1 MKTKGHGTIKKSKA
15 YGAIG
20 TLLLSGVLVAAMGTT
35 AVQADETVENSSATE
50 TLASTPQ
57 VATESTAATATD
69 SEVSVGD
76 TKTSET
82 EANKTVISDSAES
95 TTPVEVEKTTETS
108 STTENTDA
116 EVVKLAE
123 STVPEKTETEAAS
136 ATSVPEKTET
146 EVAGVTT
153 EATNVVEENE
163 NNSTESTEAE
173 EDSTEPAKEM
183 ASTEA
188 TSEESSAEE
197 LVASETEAKVISEDA
212 EAADQSKHGA
222 TGGGTGVTDR
232 VTDVYLGSNGFNIQY
247 NQPIADGAKIMF
259 AVWSD
264 KNGQDDL
271 IWYTADS
278 HGKTTAKYTGS
289 YGKYHIHTYQNLNGK
304 MTGLNGTSI
313 IVPEPSAKVTIA
325 KASETSYKVT
335 VSDVPVYISSV
346 QLPTWTQAND
356 QDDLIWYKTTK
367 DSNTTYSAI
376 ISVAEHNLE
385 SGRYN
390 VHVYGTS
397 AVTNALT
404 GLAGTHFEA
413 DYHFGDVAVDASLA
427 KDGIDLTMPSDVSKG
442 MAVYHAVW
450 SAENDQDDIVW
461 YKADP
466 SGHTKANYTGSY
478 GTYLVHTYGVVHGQM
493 VGLNATSVLVPK
505 PEVKA
510 NITKESATTYKVTI
524 TDVPIYIDDIQV
536 PTWTEANGQDDLQW
550 YKAEKAADGSYYVV
564 FSEATH
570 NLEAGTY
577 NVHVYGYNHV
587 KKVQTGLLGKRFE
600 SDYRFGDVAVKAEL
614 APTGIYITMPSDVS
628 SNLKTYHAVWS
639 AKNDQD
645 DIKWYQVAKNGQLTA
660 SYTGDYGAYYIH
672 TYAVVKGKMTCISA
686 TSIDV
691 PKPDVKVSVTQASD
705 TSAKV
710 VVTNVPIYVHDIEV
724 PVWTSQNGQDDIKW
738 YKAEKAADG
747 SYTYTFYAKNHNF
760 ESGHYNVHVYGVS
773 EVTHSLVGLA
783 TTSGIDLTFNQ
794 NLTAPTVTVQN
805 HNADKGTLQVVI
817 AETET
822 SKSIASVSVAAWSEA
837 EQKNIHW
844 YTTSHVVNGKVIVTV
859 DEKYHHNLTG
869 NYTVHTYIKTKDG
882 STIGYNLGQCA
893 FNNTQSTT
901 SVTAT
906 YKGTGVYGVTI
917 SGVYSNC
924 SVKYAVWSDVNGQD
938 DIKWYDASVS
948 QAVATGLIN
957 VANHSGTG
965 TYHLHAYQSDNGKMY
980 LLGKTEFTVKKTSYN
995 TPYYNQKDERWGNTL
1010 YGGYKM
1016 GATGCV
1022 PTSLS
1027 MIISSLS
1034 GKEILPTMV
1043 ADYLYYD
1050 TVEFNRGSQG
1060 TSGNGV
1066 LLASKHFGMTPTAL
1080 GSVNELTNALKEGHY
1095 VSASVQ
1101 MNKFSPWPFGT
1112 SHAIVLKGYSN
1123 GNTYVLDPYNAAN
1136 NGWYP
1141 IDALWREQSTQYE
1154 DIAALGHPFVKITD
1168 I

>member
-50 TLASTPQ
+50 TLASTLQ

-82 EANKTVISDSAES
+82 EANKTVISDSAKS

-123 STVPEKTETEAAS
+123 ST
-136 ATSVPEKTET
+136 VPEKTET

-232 VTDVYLGSNGFNIQY
+232 VTDVYLGGNGFNIQY

-660 SYTGDYGAYYIH
+660 NYTGDYGAYYIH

-917 SGVYSNC
+917 SGVYSNG

>member
-50 TLASTPQ
+50 TLASTLQ

-82 EANKTVISDSAES
+82 EANKTVISDSAKS

-313 IVPEPSAKVTIA
+313 IVPEPSAKVTIT

-397 AVTNALT
+397 AITNALT

-413 DYHFGDVAVDASLA
+413 DYHFGDVVVDATLA

-550 YKAEKAADGSYYVV
+550 YKAEKAADGSYCVV

-672 TYAVVKGKMTCISA
+672 TYAVVKGKMTCISG

-773 EVTHSLVGLA
+773 EVTHSLVGFA

-917 SGVYSNC
+917 SGVYSNG

>member
-116 EVVKLAE
+116 EVVKPAE

-413 DYHFGDVAVDASLA
+413 DYHFGDVAVDATLA

-917 SGVYSNC
+917 SGVYSNG

>member
-82 EANKTVISDSAES
+82 EANKTVISDSAKS

-116 EVVKLAE
+116 EVVKPAE

-413 DYHFGDVAVDASLA
+413 DYHFGDVAVDATLA

-917 SGVYSNC
+917 SGVYSNG

>member
-1 MKTKGHGTIKKSKA
+1 M
-15 YGAIG
+15 
-20 TLLLSGVLVAAMGTT
+20 
-35 AVQADETVENSSATE
+35 
-50 TLASTPQ
+50 
-57 VATESTAATATD
+57 
-69 SEVSVGD
+69 
-76 TKTSET
+76 
-82 EANKTVISDSAES
+82 
-95 TTPVEVEKTTETS
+95 
-108 STTENTDA
+108 
-116 EVVKLAE
+116 
-123 STVPEKTETEAAS
+123 
-136 ATSVPEKTET
+136 
-146 EVAGVTT
+146 
-153 EATNVVEENE
+153 
-163 NNSTESTEAE
+163 
-173 EDSTEPAKEM
+173 
-183 ASTEA
+183 
-188 TSEESSAEE
+188 
-197 LVASETEAKVISEDA
+197 VASETEAKVISEDA

-397 AVTNALT
+397 AITNALT

-413 DYHFGDVAVDASLA
+413 DYHFGDVVVDATLA

>member
-57 VATESTAATATD
+57 VATESTAATTTD

-116 EVVKLAE
+116 EVVKRAE

-188 TSEESSAEE
+188 TSEESSAEQ

-493 VGLNATSVLVPK
+493 VGLNATSVRVPK

-550 YKAEKAADGSYYVV
+550 YKAEKAADGSYCVV

-587 KKVQTGLLGKRFE
+587 KKVQTGLLGTRFE

-645 DIKWYQVAKNGQLTA
+645 DIKRYQVAKNGQLTA

-917 SGVYSNC
+917 SGVYSNG

-1050 TVEFNRGSQG
+1050 TVEFNRVSQG

>member
-1 MKTKGHGTIKKSKA
+1 
-15 YGAIG
+15 
-20 TLLLSGVLVAAMGTT
+20 
-35 AVQADETVENSSATE
+35 
-50 TLASTPQ
+50 
-57 VATESTAATATD
+57 
-69 SEVSVGD
+69 
-76 TKTSET
+76 
-82 EANKTVISDSAES
+82 
-95 TTPVEVEKTTETS
+95 
-108 STTENTDA
+108 
-116 EVVKLAE
+116 
-123 STVPEKTETEAAS
+123 
-136 ATSVPEKTET
+136 
-146 EVAGVTT
+146 
-153 EATNVVEENE
+153 
-163 NNSTESTEAE
+163 
-173 EDSTEPAKEM
+173 
-183 ASTEA
+183 
-188 TSEESSAEE
+188 

-289 YGKYHIHTYQNLNGK
+289 YGKYHVHTYQNLNGK

-413 DYHFGDVAVDASLA
+413 DYHFGDVAVDATLA

-550 YKAEKAADGSYYVV
+550 YKAEKAADGSY
-564 FSEATH
+564 
-570 NLEAGTY
+570 
-577 NVHVYGYNHV
+577 
-587 KKVQTGLLGKRFE
+587 
-600 SDYRFGDVAVKAEL
+600 
-614 APTGIYITMPSDVS
+614 
-628 SNLKTYHAVWS
+628 
-639 AKNDQD
+639 
-645 DIKWYQVAKNGQLTA
+645 
-660 SYTGDYGAYYIH
+660 
-672 TYAVVKGKMTCISA
+672 
-686 TSIDV
+686 
-691 PKPDVKVSVTQASD
+691 
-705 TSAKV
+705 
-710 VVTNVPIYVHDIEV
+710 
-724 PVWTSQNGQDDIKW
+724 
-738 YKAEKAADG
+738 
-747 SYTYTFYAKNHNF
+747 TYTFYAKNYNF

-882 STIGYNLGQCA
+882 STIGYNLGQYA

-980 LLGKTEFTVKKTSYN
+980 LLGKTEFTMKKTSYN

-1034 GKEILPTMV
+1034 GKEILSTMV

-1050 TVEFNRGSQG
+1050 TVEFNRVSQG

>member
-82 EANKTVISDSAES
+82 EANKTVISDSAKS

-116 EVVKLAE
+116 EVVKPAE

-413 DYHFGDVAVDASLA
+413 DYHFGDVAVDATLA

-747 SYTYTFYAKNHNF
+747 SYTYTFYAKNYNF

-917 SGVYSNC
+917 SGVYSNG

>member
-1 MKTKGHGTIKKSKA
+1 M
-15 YGAIG
+15 
-20 TLLLSGVLVAAMGTT
+20 
-35 AVQADETVENSSATE
+35 
-50 TLASTPQ
+50 
-57 VATESTAATATD
+57 
-69 SEVSVGD
+69 
-76 TKTSET
+76 
-82 EANKTVISDSAES
+82 
-95 TTPVEVEKTTETS
+95 
-108 STTENTDA
+108 
-116 EVVKLAE
+116 
-123 STVPEKTETEAAS
+123 
-136 ATSVPEKTET
+136 
-146 EVAGVTT
+146 
-153 EATNVVEENE
+153 
-163 NNSTESTEAE
+163 
-173 EDSTEPAKEM
+173 
-183 ASTEA
+183 
-188 TSEESSAEE
+188 
-197 LVASETEAKVISEDA
+197 VASETEAKVISEDA

-289 YGKYHIHTYQNLNGK
+289 YGKYHVHTYQNLNGK

-413 DYHFGDVAVDASLA
+413 DYHFGDVAVDATLA

-550 YKAEKAADGSYYVV
+550 YKAEKAADGSY
-564 FSEATH
+564 
-570 NLEAGTY
+570 
-577 NVHVYGYNHV
+577 
-587 KKVQTGLLGKRFE
+587 
-600 SDYRFGDVAVKAEL
+600 
-614 APTGIYITMPSDVS
+614 
-628 SNLKTYHAVWS
+628 
-639 AKNDQD
+639 
-645 DIKWYQVAKNGQLTA
+645 
-660 SYTGDYGAYYIH
+660 
-672 TYAVVKGKMTCISA
+672 
-686 TSIDV
+686 
-691 PKPDVKVSVTQASD
+691 
-705 TSAKV
+705 
-710 VVTNVPIYVHDIEV
+710 
-724 PVWTSQNGQDDIKW
+724 
-738 YKAEKAADG
+738 
-747 SYTYTFYAKNHNF
+747 TYTFYAKNYNF

-882 STIGYNLGQCA
+882 STIGYNLGQYA

-980 LLGKTEFTVKKTSYN
+980 LLGKTEFTMKKTSYN

-1034 GKEILPTMV
+1034 GKEILSTMV

-1050 TVEFNRGSQG
+1050 TVEFNRVSQG

>member
-116 EVVKLAE
+116 EVVKPAE

-550 YKAEKAADGSYYVV
+550 YKAEKAADGSYCVV

-917 SGVYSNC
+917 SGVYSNG

>member
-1 MKTKGHGTIKKSKA
+1 M
-15 YGAIG
+15 
-20 TLLLSGVLVAAMGTT
+20 
-35 AVQADETVENSSATE
+35 
-50 TLASTPQ
+50 
-57 VATESTAATATD
+57 
-69 SEVSVGD
+69 
-76 TKTSET
+76 
-82 EANKTVISDSAES
+82 
-95 TTPVEVEKTTETS
+95 
-108 STTENTDA
+108 
-116 EVVKLAE
+116 
-123 STVPEKTETEAAS
+123 
-136 ATSVPEKTET
+136 PEKTET

-413 DYHFGDVAVDASLA
+413 DYHFGDVAVDATLA

-628 SNLKTYHAVWS
+628 SKLKTYHAVWS

-882 STIGYNLGQCA
+882 STIGYNLGQYA

-917 SGVYSNC
+917 SGVYSNG

>member
-50 TLASTPQ
+50 TLASTLQ

-116 EVVKLAE
+116 EVVKPAE

-536 PTWTEANGQDDLQW
+536 PTWTETNGQDDLQW

-917 SGVYSNC
+917 SGVYSNG

-1154 DIAALGHPFVKITD
+1154 DIAALGHPLVKITD

>member
-20 TLLLSGVLVAAMGTT
+20 TLLLSGILVAAMGTT

-108 STTENTDA
+108 STTEAAPETVVETPKQEETTDTTYKKDEVTEADKPAEEPSQTPSTTENTDA
-116 EVVKLAE
+116 EVVKPAE

-304 MTGLNGTSI
+304 MT
-313 IVPEPSAKVTIA
+313 
-325 KASETSYKVT
+325 
-335 VSDVPVYISSV
+335 
-346 QLPTWTQAND
+346 
-356 QDDLIWYKTTK
+356 
-367 DSNTTYSAI
+367 
-376 ISVAEHNLE
+376 
-385 SGRYN
+385 
-390 VHVYGTS
+390 
-397 AVTNALT
+397 
-404 GLAGTHFEA
+404 
-413 DYHFGDVAVDASLA
+413 
-427 KDGIDLTMPSDVSKG
+427 
-442 MAVYHAVW
+442 
-450 SAENDQDDIVW
+450 
-461 YKADP
+461 
-466 SGHTKANYTGSY
+466 
-478 GTYLVHTYGVVHGQM
+478 
-493 VGLNATSVLVPK
+493 
-505 PEVKA
+505 
-510 NITKESATTYKVTI
+510 
-524 TDVPIYIDDIQV
+524 
-536 PTWTEANGQDDLQW
+536 
-550 YKAEKAADGSYYVV
+550 
-564 FSEATH
+564 
-570 NLEAGTY
+570 
-577 NVHVYGYNHV
+577 
-587 KKVQTGLLGKRFE
+587 
-600 SDYRFGDVAVKAEL
+600 
-614 APTGIYITMPSDVS
+614 
-628 SNLKTYHAVWS
+628 
-639 AKNDQD
+639 
-645 DIKWYQVAKNGQLTA
+645 
-660 SYTGDYGAYYIH
+660 
-672 TYAVVKGKMTCISA
+672 CISA
-686 TSIDV
+686 TSIDM

-773 EVTHSLVGLA
+773 EVTHSFVGLA

-822 SKSIASVSVAAWSEA
+822 SKSIASLSVAAWSEA

-844 YTTSHVVNGKVIVTV
+844 YTTSNLVDGSTTVTV

-882 STIGYNLGQCA
+882 STIGYNLGQYA
-893 FNNTQSTT
+893 FNNTQAAT

-917 SGVYSNC
+917 SGVYSNG
-924 SVKYAVWSDVNGQD
+924 SVKYAIWSDVNGQD

-948 QAVATGLIN
+948 QAIATGLIN

-980 LLGKTEFTVKKTSYN
+980 LLGKTEFTMKKTSYN
-995 TPYYNQKDERWGNTL
+995 TPYYN
-1010 YGGYKM
+1010 
-1016 GATGCV
+1016 
-1022 PTSLS
+1022 
-1027 MIISSLS
+1027 
-1034 GKEILPTMV
+1034 
-1043 ADYLYYD
+1043 
-1050 TVEFNRGSQG
+1050 
-1060 TSGNGV
+1060 
-1066 LLASKHFGMTPTAL
+1066 
-1080 GSVNELTNALKEGHY
+1080 
-1095 VSASVQ
+1095 
-1101 MNKFSPWPFGT
+1101 
-1112 SHAIVLKGYSN
+1112 
-1123 GNTYVLDPYNAAN
+1123 
-1136 NGWYP
+1136 
-1141 IDALWREQSTQYE
+1141 
-1154 DIAALGHPFVKITD
+1154 
-1168 I
+1168 

>member
-1 MKTKGHGTIKKSKA
+1 M
-15 YGAIG
+15 
-20 TLLLSGVLVAAMGTT
+20 
-35 AVQADETVENSSATE
+35 
-50 TLASTPQ
+50 
-57 VATESTAATATD
+57 
-69 SEVSVGD
+69 
-76 TKTSET
+76 
-82 EANKTVISDSAES
+82 
-95 TTPVEVEKTTETS
+95 
-108 STTENTDA
+108 
-116 EVVKLAE
+116 
-123 STVPEKTETEAAS
+123 
-136 ATSVPEKTET
+136 
-146 EVAGVTT
+146 
-153 EATNVVEENE
+153 
-163 NNSTESTEAE
+163 
-173 EDSTEPAKEM
+173 
-183 ASTEA
+183 
-188 TSEESSAEE
+188 
-197 LVASETEAKVISEDA
+197 VASETEAKVISEDA

-413 DYHFGDVAVDASLA
+413 DYHFGDVVVDATLA

-550 YKAEKAADGSYYVV
+550 YKAEKAADGSY
-564 FSEATH
+564 
-570 NLEAGTY
+570 
-577 NVHVYGYNHV
+577 
-587 KKVQTGLLGKRFE
+587 
-600 SDYRFGDVAVKAEL
+600 
-614 APTGIYITMPSDVS
+614 
-628 SNLKTYHAVWS
+628 
-639 AKNDQD
+639 
-645 DIKWYQVAKNGQLTA
+645 
-660 SYTGDYGAYYIH
+660 
-672 TYAVVKGKMTCISA
+672 
-686 TSIDV
+686 
-691 PKPDVKVSVTQASD
+691 
-705 TSAKV
+705 
-710 VVTNVPIYVHDIEV
+710 
-724 PVWTSQNGQDDIKW
+724 
-738 YKAEKAADG
+738 
-747 SYTYTFYAKNHNF
+747 TYTFYAKNYNF

-882 STIGYNLGQCA
+882 STIGYNLGQYA

-980 LLGKTEFTVKKTSYN
+980 LLGKTEFTMKKTSYN

-1034 GKEILPTMV
+1034 GKEILSTMV

-1050 TVEFNRGSQG
+1050 TVEFNRVSQG

-1136 NGWYP
+1136 NGWCP

-1154 DIAALGHPFVKITD
+1154 NIAALGHPFVKITD

>member
-20 TLLLSGVLVAAMGTT
+20 TLLLSGVLVAAMGIT

-50 TLASTPQ
+50 TLASTLQ

-116 EVVKLAE
+116 EVVKPAE
-123 STVPEKTETEAAS
+123 ST
-136 ATSVPEKTET
+136 VPEKTET

-197 LVASETEAKVISEDA
+197 LVASETEAKVIS

-313 IVPEPSAKVTIA
+313 IVPEPSAKVTIT

-390 VHVYGTS
+390 VHVYG
-397 AVTNALT
+397 
-404 GLAGTHFEA
+404 
-413 DYHFGDVAVDASLA
+413 
-427 KDGIDLTMPSDVSKG
+427 
-442 MAVYHAVW
+442 
-450 SAENDQDDIVW
+450 
-461 YKADP
+461 
-466 SGHTKANYTGSY
+466 
-478 GTYLVHTYGVVHGQM
+478 
-493 VGLNATSVLVPK
+493 
-505 PEVKA
+505 
-510 NITKESATTYKVTI
+510 
-524 TDVPIYIDDIQV
+524 
-536 PTWTEANGQDDLQW
+536 
-550 YKAEKAADGSYYVV
+550 
-564 FSEATH
+564 
-570 NLEAGTY
+570 
-577 NVHVYGYNHV
+577 
-587 KKVQTGLLGKRFE
+587 
-600 SDYRFGDVAVKAEL
+600 
-614 APTGIYITMPSDVS
+614 
-628 SNLKTYHAVWS
+628 
-639 AKNDQD
+639 
-645 DIKWYQVAKNGQLTA
+645 
-660 SYTGDYGAYYIH
+660 
-672 TYAVVKGKMTCISA
+672 
-686 TSIDV
+686 
-691 PKPDVKVSVTQASD
+691 
-705 TSAKV
+705 
-710 VVTNVPIYVHDIEV
+710 
-724 PVWTSQNGQDDIKW
+724 
-738 YKAEKAADG
+738 
-747 SYTYTFYAKNHNF
+747 
-760 ESGHYNVHVYGVS
+760 VS

-805 HNADKGTLQVVI
+805 HDADKGTLQV
-817 AETET
+817 
-822 SKSIASVSVAAWSEA
+822 
-837 EQKNIHW
+837 
-844 YTTSHVVNGKVIVTV
+844 
-859 DEKYHHNLTG
+859 
-869 NYTVHTYIKTKDG
+869 
-882 STIGYNLGQCA
+882 
-893 FNNTQSTT
+893 
-901 SVTAT
+901 
-906 YKGTGVYGVTI
+906 
-917 SGVYSNC
+917 
-924 SVKYAVWSDVNGQD
+924 
-938 DIKWYDASVS
+938 
-948 QAVATGLIN
+948 
-957 VANHSGTG
+957 
-965 TYHLHAYQSDNGKMY
+965 
-980 LLGKTEFTVKKTSYN
+980 
-995 TPYYNQKDERWGNTL
+995 
-1010 YGGYKM
+1010 
-1016 GATGCV
+1016 
-1022 PTSLS
+1022 
-1027 MIISSLS
+1027 
-1034 GKEILPTMV
+1034 
-1043 ADYLYYD
+1043 
-1050 TVEFNRGSQG
+1050 
-1060 TSGNGV
+1060 
-1066 LLASKHFGMTPTAL
+1066 
-1080 GSVNELTNALKEGHY
+1080 
-1095 VSASVQ
+1095 
-1101 MNKFSPWPFGT
+1101 
-1112 SHAIVLKGYSN
+1112 
-1123 GNTYVLDPYNAAN
+1123 
-1136 NGWYP
+1136 
-1141 IDALWREQSTQYE
+1141 
-1154 DIAALGHPFVKITD
+1154 
-1168 I
+1168 

>member
-1 MKTKGHGTIKKSKA
+1 M
-15 YGAIG
+15 
-20 TLLLSGVLVAAMGTT
+20 
-35 AVQADETVENSSATE
+35 
-50 TLASTPQ
+50 
-57 VATESTAATATD
+57 
-69 SEVSVGD
+69 
-76 TKTSET
+76 
-82 EANKTVISDSAES
+82 
-95 TTPVEVEKTTETS
+95 
-108 STTENTDA
+108 
-116 EVVKLAE
+116 
-123 STVPEKTETEAAS
+123 
-136 ATSVPEKTET
+136 
-146 EVAGVTT
+146 
-153 EATNVVEENE
+153 
-163 NNSTESTEAE
+163 
-173 EDSTEPAKEM
+173 
-183 ASTEA
+183 
-188 TSEESSAEE
+188 
-197 LVASETEAKVISEDA
+197 VASETEAKVISEDA

-550 YKAEKAADGSYYVV
+550 YKAEKAADGSYCVV

-917 SGVYSNC
+917 SGVYSNG

>member
-57 VATESTAATATD
+57 VATESTAATTTD

-116 EVVKLAE
+116 EVVKPAE

-413 DYHFGDVAVDASLA
+413 DYHFGDVAVDATLA

-882 STIGYNLGQCA
+882 STIGYNLGQYA

-917 SGVYSNC
+917 SGVYSNG
-924 SVKYAVWSDVNGQD
+924 SVKYAVWSDVNGRD

-980 LLGKTEFTVKKTSYN
+980 LLGKTEFTMKKTSYN

>member
-35 AVQADETVENSSATE
+35 VVQADETVENSSATE

-116 EVVKLAE
+116 EVVKPAE

-313 IVPEPSAKVTIA
+313 IVPEPSAKVTIT

-397 AVTNALT
+397 AITNALT

-413 DYHFGDVAVDASLA
+413 DYHFGDVVVDATLA

-550 YKAEKAADGSYYVV
+550 YKAEKAADGSYCVV

-773 EVTHSLVGLA
+773 EVTHSLVGFA

-917 SGVYSNC
+917 SGVYSNG

>member
-57 VATESTAATATD
+57 VATESTAATTTD

-116 EVVKLAE
+116 EVVKPAE

-289 YGKYHIHTYQNLNGK
+289 YGKYHVHTYQNLNGK

-882 STIGYNLGQCA
+882 STIGYNLGQYA

-917 SGVYSNC
+917 SGVYSNG

-1034 GKEILPTMV
+1034 GKEILSTMV

-1154 DIAALGHPFVKITD
+1154 NIAALGHPFVKITD

>member
-20 TLLLSGVLVAAMGTT
+20 TLLLSGVLVAAMGIT

-50 TLASTPQ
+50 TLASTLQ

-116 EVVKLAE
+116 EVVKPAE
-123 STVPEKTETEAAS
+123 ST
-136 ATSVPEKTET
+136 VPEKTET

-197 LVASETEAKVISEDA
+197 LVASETEAKVIS

-313 IVPEPSAKVTIA
+313 IVPEPSAKVTIT

-390 VHVYGTS
+390 VHVYG
-397 AVTNALT
+397 
-404 GLAGTHFEA
+404 
-413 DYHFGDVAVDASLA
+413 
-427 KDGIDLTMPSDVSKG
+427 
-442 MAVYHAVW
+442 
-450 SAENDQDDIVW
+450 
-461 YKADP
+461 
-466 SGHTKANYTGSY
+466 
-478 GTYLVHTYGVVHGQM
+478 
-493 VGLNATSVLVPK
+493 
-505 PEVKA
+505 
-510 NITKESATTYKVTI
+510 
-524 TDVPIYIDDIQV
+524 
-536 PTWTEANGQDDLQW
+536 
-550 YKAEKAADGSYYVV
+550 
-564 FSEATH
+564 
-570 NLEAGTY
+570 
-577 NVHVYGYNHV
+577 
-587 KKVQTGLLGKRFE
+587 
-600 SDYRFGDVAVKAEL
+600 
-614 APTGIYITMPSDVS
+614 
-628 SNLKTYHAVWS
+628 
-639 AKNDQD
+639 
-645 DIKWYQVAKNGQLTA
+645 
-660 SYTGDYGAYYIH
+660 
-672 TYAVVKGKMTCISA
+672 
-686 TSIDV
+686 
-691 PKPDVKVSVTQASD
+691 
-705 TSAKV
+705 
-710 VVTNVPIYVHDIEV
+710 
-724 PVWTSQNGQDDIKW
+724 
-738 YKAEKAADG
+738 
-747 SYTYTFYAKNHNF
+747 
-760 ESGHYNVHVYGVS
+760 VS

-805 HNADKGTLQVVI
+805 HDADKGTLQVKVS
-817 AETET
+817 ECTT
-822 SKSIASVSVAAWSEA
+822 SKVIQVIRVAAWSEND
-837 EQKNIHW
+837 Q
-844 YTTSHVVNGKVIVTV
+844 S
-859 DEKYHHNLTG
+859 NL
-869 NYTVHTYIKTKDG
+869 H
-882 STIGYNLGQCA
+882 
-893 FNNTQSTT
+893 
-901 SVTAT
+901 
-906 YKGTGVYGVTI
+906 
-917 SGVYSNC
+917 
-924 SVKYAVWSDVNGQD
+924 
-938 DIKWYDASVS
+938 
-948 QAVATGLIN
+948 
-957 VANHSGTG
+957 
-965 TYHLHAYQSDNGKMY
+965 
-980 LLGKTEFTVKKTSYN
+980 
-995 TPYYNQKDERWGNTL
+995 
-1010 YGGYKM
+1010 
-1016 GATGCV
+1016 
-1022 PTSLS
+1022 
-1027 MIISSLS
+1027 
-1034 GKEILPTMV
+1034 
-1043 ADYLYYD
+1043 
-1050 TVEFNRGSQG
+1050 
-1060 TSGNGV
+1060 
-1066 LLASKHFGMTPTAL
+1066 
-1080 GSVNELTNALKEGHY
+1080 
-1095 VSASVQ
+1095 
-1101 MNKFSPWPFGT
+1101 
-1112 SHAIVLKGYSN
+1112 
-1123 GNTYVLDPYNAAN
+1123 
-1136 NGWYP
+1136 
-1141 IDALWREQSTQYE
+1141 
-1154 DIAALGHPFVKITD
+1154 
-1168 I
+1168 

>member
-1 MKTKGHGTIKKSKA
+1 M
-15 YGAIG
+15 
-20 TLLLSGVLVAAMGTT
+20 
-35 AVQADETVENSSATE
+35 
-50 TLASTPQ
+50 
-57 VATESTAATATD
+57 
-69 SEVSVGD
+69 
-76 TKTSET
+76 
-82 EANKTVISDSAES
+82 
-95 TTPVEVEKTTETS
+95 
-108 STTENTDA
+108 
-116 EVVKLAE
+116 
-123 STVPEKTETEAAS
+123 
-136 ATSVPEKTET
+136 
-146 EVAGVTT
+146 
-153 EATNVVEENE
+153 
-163 NNSTESTEAE
+163 
-173 EDSTEPAKEM
+173 
-183 ASTEA
+183 
-188 TSEESSAEE
+188 
-197 LVASETEAKVISEDA
+197 VASETEAKVISEDA

-413 DYHFGDVAVDASLA
+413 DYHFGDVAVDATLA

-550 YKAEKAADGSYYVV
+550 YKAEKAADGSY
-564 FSEATH
+564 
-570 NLEAGTY
+570 
-577 NVHVYGYNHV
+577 
-587 KKVQTGLLGKRFE
+587 
-600 SDYRFGDVAVKAEL
+600 
-614 APTGIYITMPSDVS
+614 
-628 SNLKTYHAVWS
+628 
-639 AKNDQD
+639 
-645 DIKWYQVAKNGQLTA
+645 
-660 SYTGDYGAYYIH
+660 
-672 TYAVVKGKMTCISA
+672 
-686 TSIDV
+686 
-691 PKPDVKVSVTQASD
+691 
-705 TSAKV
+705 
-710 VVTNVPIYVHDIEV
+710 
-724 PVWTSQNGQDDIKW
+724 
-738 YKAEKAADG
+738 
-747 SYTYTFYAKNHNF
+747 TYTFYAKNYNF

-882 STIGYNLGQCA
+882 STIGYNLGQYA

-980 LLGKTEFTVKKTSYN
+980 LLGKTEFTMKKTSYN

>member
-1 MKTKGHGTIKKSKA
+1 M
-15 YGAIG
+15 
-20 TLLLSGVLVAAMGTT
+20 
-35 AVQADETVENSSATE
+35 
-50 TLASTPQ
+50 
-57 VATESTAATATD
+57 
-69 SEVSVGD
+69 
-76 TKTSET
+76 
-82 EANKTVISDSAES
+82 
-95 TTPVEVEKTTETS
+95 
-108 STTENTDA
+108 
-116 EVVKLAE
+116 
-123 STVPEKTETEAAS
+123 
-136 ATSVPEKTET
+136 
-146 EVAGVTT
+146 
-153 EATNVVEENE
+153 
-163 NNSTESTEAE
+163 
-173 EDSTEPAKEM
+173 
-183 ASTEA
+183 
-188 TSEESSAEE
+188 
-197 LVASETEAKVISEDA
+197 
-212 EAADQSKHGA
+212 
-222 TGGGTGVTDR
+222 
-232 VTDVYLGSNGFNIQY
+232 TDVYLGSNGFNIQY

-313 IVPEPSAKVTIA
+313 IVPEPSAKVTIT

-397 AVTNALT
+397 AITNALT

-413 DYHFGDVAVDASLA
+413 DYHFGDVVVDATLA

-917 SGVYSNC
+917 SGVYSNG

-1154 DIAALGHPFVKITD
+1154 DIAALGHPLVKITD

>member
-116 EVVKLAE
+116 EVVKPAE

-197 LVASETEAKVISEDA
+197 LVASETEVKVISEDA

-773 EVTHSLVGLA
+773 EVTHSLVGFA

-917 SGVYSNC
+917 SGVYSNG

>member
-116 EVVKLAE
+116 EVVKPAE

-773 EVTHSLVGLA
+773 EVTHSLVGFA

-882 STIGYNLGQCA
+882 STIGYNLGQYA

-917 SGVYSNC
+917 SGVYSNG

>member
-50 TLASTPQ
+50 TLASTLQ

-116 EVVKLAE
+116 EVVKPAE

-183 ASTEA
+183 ASIEA

-313 IVPEPSAKVTIA
+313 IVPEPSAKVTIT

-397 AVTNALT
+397 AITNALT

-413 DYHFGDVAVDASLA
+413 DYHFGDVVVDATLA

-550 YKAEKAADGSYYVV
+550 YKAEKAADGSYCVV

-672 TYAVVKGKMTCISA
+672 TYAVVKGKMTCISG

-773 EVTHSLVGLA
+773 EVTHSLVGFA

-917 SGVYSNC
+917 SGVYSNG

>member
-1 MKTKGHGTIKKSKA
+1 M
-15 YGAIG
+15 
-20 TLLLSGVLVAAMGTT
+20 
-35 AVQADETVENSSATE
+35 
-50 TLASTPQ
+50 
-57 VATESTAATATD
+57 
-69 SEVSVGD
+69 
-76 TKTSET
+76 
-82 EANKTVISDSAES
+82 
-95 TTPVEVEKTTETS
+95 
-108 STTENTDA
+108 
-116 EVVKLAE
+116 
-123 STVPEKTETEAAS
+123 
-136 ATSVPEKTET
+136 
-146 EVAGVTT
+146 
-153 EATNVVEENE
+153 
-163 NNSTESTEAE
+163 
-173 EDSTEPAKEM
+173 
-183 ASTEA
+183 
-188 TSEESSAEE
+188 
-197 LVASETEAKVISEDA
+197 VASETEAKVISEDA

-289 YGKYHIHTYQNLNGK
+289 YGKYHVHTYQNLNGK

-413 DYHFGDVAVDASLA
+413 DYHFGDVAVDATLA

-536 PTWTEANGQDDLQW
+536 PTWTKANGQDDLQW
-550 YKAEKAADGSYYVV
+550 YKAEKAADGSY
-564 FSEATH
+564 
-570 NLEAGTY
+570 
-577 NVHVYGYNHV
+577 
-587 KKVQTGLLGKRFE
+587 
-600 SDYRFGDVAVKAEL
+600 
-614 APTGIYITMPSDVS
+614 
-628 SNLKTYHAVWS
+628 
-639 AKNDQD
+639 
-645 DIKWYQVAKNGQLTA
+645 
-660 SYTGDYGAYYIH
+660 
-672 TYAVVKGKMTCISA
+672 
-686 TSIDV
+686 
-691 PKPDVKVSVTQASD
+691 
-705 TSAKV
+705 
-710 VVTNVPIYVHDIEV
+710 
-724 PVWTSQNGQDDIKW
+724 
-738 YKAEKAADG
+738 
-747 SYTYTFYAKNHNF
+747 TYTFYAKNYNF

-882 STIGYNLGQCA
+882 STIGYNLGQYA

-980 LLGKTEFTVKKTSYN
+980 LLGKTEFTMKKTSYN

-1034 GKEILPTMV
+1034 GKEILSTMV

-1050 TVEFNRGSQG
+1050 TVEFNRVSQG

>member
-116 EVVKLAE
+116 EVVKPAE

-232 VTDVYLGSNGFNIQY
+232 VTDVYLGSNGFNIKC

-313 IVPEPSAKVTIA
+313 IVPAPSAKVTIA

-917 SGVYSNC
+917 SGVYSNG